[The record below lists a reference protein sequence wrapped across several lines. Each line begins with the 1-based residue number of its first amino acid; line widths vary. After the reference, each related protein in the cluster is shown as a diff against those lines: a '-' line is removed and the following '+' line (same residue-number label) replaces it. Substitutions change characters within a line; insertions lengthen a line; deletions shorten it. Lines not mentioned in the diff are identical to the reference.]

1 MITSFAMEPFQ
12 YISALVVGLD
22 INSVSCA
29 PCHLRSNNL
38 IEFSLDI
45 SVTQST
51 LDHFSRRSN
60 TISATI

>member
-1 MITSFAMEPFQ
+1 MITSFAMKPFQ
-12 YISALVVGLD
+12 YISAFVVGLD
-22 INSVSCA
+22 INSVSDV
-29 PCHLRSNNL
+29 PCHLRSKNQ